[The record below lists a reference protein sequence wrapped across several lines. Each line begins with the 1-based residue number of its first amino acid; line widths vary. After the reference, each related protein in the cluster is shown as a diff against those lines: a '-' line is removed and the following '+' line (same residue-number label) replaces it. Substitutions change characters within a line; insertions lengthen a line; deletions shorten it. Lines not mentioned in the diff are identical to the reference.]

1 MPSHRQAFFNLL
13 NSQYRK
19 RQFAPGQLEEI
30 YQQYRDDITLT
41 QDLTFGLQAFE
52 EHTNK
57 RIKDHK
63 GFKIQVGSEES
74 DTLEKAL
81 KGSEPAVKNEVRT
94 ELDKVF
100 APENFYAPAQEK
112 YQESIEAFKKRVS
125 KVPGYS
131 IELLRIELEKIN
143 QDAKNAIKAQQ
154 KMELKRLKETFEKP
168 EFMENFK
175 NALGKDT
182 DEAEKI
188 KKELIADLEKKHK
201 AQLDSFD
208 KVTQENLTTLDKAS
222 ALEKK
227 QILFSGQ
234 LESWANQL
242 SQKDKDKMMQE
253 MERAREINRA
263 RRNLTRPEELT
274 TATIDVKEKTI
285 STINPAD
292 LDFIISLSGSK
303 INHTKKKENEPGI
316 WTVQMSSRILSPFY
330 YLSRQENPKVDML
343 TMAQAVR
350 ASGFD
355 SITLTIDFDDPK
367 TQKQR
372 ARQAYEAA
380 LESGF
385 APGPLPGEESKGDK
399 ALKGIVL
406 KDREGKEIDPKT
418 LFTPSELQ
426 VLHEHAKD
434 RREKLVKLLE
444 DAPKETVPEETSK
457 KFRSDLNAGR
467 NEIRV
472 AKGKQ
477 AINEA
482 EEKAVEEDIQK
493 VLNPS

>member
-19 RQFAPGQLEEI
+19 RQFAPGKLEEI

-52 EHTNK
+52 EYTNK

-63 GFKIQVGSEES
+63 GFKIQIGPEEG

-81 KGSEPAVKNEVRT
+81 KGSDSTAKDTVRNKLNEVFT
-94 ELDKVF
+94 
-100 APENFYAPAQEK
+100 PEKFYAPAQEK

-125 KVPGYS
+125 QVPGYS
-131 IELLRIELEKIN
+131 IELLRGELEKIN
-143 QDAKNAIKAQQ
+143 QDAKNAIIAQQ
-154 KMELKRLKETFEKP
+154 KMEVKRLKETFENSA
-168 EFMENFK
+168 FMTDFK
-175 NALGKDT
+175 NALGKDP
-182 DEAEKI
+182 DEAEKV
-188 KKELIADLEKKHK
+188 KKELIAELEKKHSE
-201 AQLDSFD
+201 QLGAFN

-242 SQKDKDKMMQE
+242 SQKDKDKMLLE
-253 MERAREINRA
+253 MEQAREKNRE

-274 TATIDVKEKTI
+274 TGTIDVKEKTI
-285 STINPAD
+285 STINPED
-292 LDFIISLSGSK
+292 LEFIISLSGAK
-303 INHTKKKENEPGI
+303 IKHTKGKENEPGI
-316 WTVQMSSRILSPFY
+316 WSVEMPARILSPFY

-355 SITLTIDFDDPK
+355 AITLTINFDDPK

-399 ALKGIVL
+399 AVKGIVL
-406 KDREGKEIDPKT
+406 KDREGKEIDPTT
-418 LFTPSELQ
+418 LFTPSELK
-426 VLHEHAKD
+426 VLHEHAKE
-434 RREKLVKLLE
+434 RRDKLAKLLQN
-444 DAPKETVPEETSK
+444 APKETVPEETSK
-457 KFRSDLNAGR
+457 KFRSELDEGR
-467 NEIRV
+467 NKIRTD
-472 AKGKQ
+472 KGKN
-477 AINEA
+477 AIDKEL
-482 EEKAVEEDIQK
+482 EQQQEVEIK
-493 VLNPS
+493 TILNNP